1 MLATNVGGIAWT
13 IYNCF
18 FSDYH
23 EHEVKTEEVS
33 DFTNPETLKSNITA
47 KVSIR

>member
-18 FSDYH
+18 FSDH
-23 EHEVKTEEVS
+23 HDLEEKTEEVS
-33 DFTNPETLKSNITA
+33 DFSTPETLK
-47 KVSIR
+47 